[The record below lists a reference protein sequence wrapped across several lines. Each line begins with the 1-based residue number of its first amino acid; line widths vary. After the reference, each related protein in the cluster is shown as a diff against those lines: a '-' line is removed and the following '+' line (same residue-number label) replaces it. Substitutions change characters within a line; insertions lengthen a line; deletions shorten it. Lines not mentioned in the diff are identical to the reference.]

1 MGKTI
6 GAYLVMFIC
15 ACLIVPFFAGCDSE
29 AKKQRAAA
37 AAELREDAK
46 KREAWYKQNLK
57 PSTDV
62 NPKLDKLH

>member
-1 MGKTI
+1 MKKTI
-6 GAYLVMFIC
+6 GAYLGGFIC
-15 ACLIVPFFAGCDSE
+15 VFLIVPFFAGCDNE

-46 KREAWYKQNLK
+46 KREAWCKENLK

-62 NPKLDKLH
+62 YPKLDTLH